1 MSRLDAAPEA
11 AAEAQACLSDGER
24 HRVRRYRHDRDR
36 RRFLVARAR
45 LRQLLGERLG
55 VPPAAVEL
63 AYGRNGK
70 PALAPRFAGSGW
82 RFNVSHCGEVA
93 LYALSRRR
101 EVGVDVEA
109 VRVLEEGDE
118 IATRF
123 FSGREAAA
131 YRALAPRDRPLGFF
145 NCWTRKEAFV
155 KALGAGL
162 SLQLDQFDVS
172 LAPGEPARLLRIE
185 RGLGDPASW
194 RLTAFSPLPGFVA
207 ALASRRD

>member
-1 MSRLDAAPEA
+1 MSRLDVAPEA
-11 AAEAQACLSDGER
+11 AAEAQACLSNGER
-24 HRVRRYRHDRDR
+24 HRARRYRHECDR

-70 PALAPRFAGSGW
+70 PALAPRFARSGW

-123 FSGREAAA
+123 FSRREAAA

-185 RGLGDPASW
+185 RGLGDPAGW
-194 RLTAFSPLPGFVA
+194 GLTAFSPLPGFVA
-207 ALASRRD
+207 ALASGRD